1 MLDLDS
7 PVNLPVTIDA
17 EWDYDQ
23 SVVKMR
29 QLVVRWKNLSLEMLR
44 ELYIARMNLSSP
56 GYRSDIT
63 GNKIGWRR
71 HSGGF
76 RLMNM
81 EICNR

>member
-1 MLDLDS
+1 MLDFDS
-7 PVNLPVTIDA
+7 PTNLPVTIDV
-17 EWDYDQ
+17 EWNYDQ

-71 HSGGF
+71 HSVGF

>member
-1 MLDLDS
+1 MLEPNS
-7 PVNLPVTIDA
+7 PTNLPDIENVG
-17 EWDYDQ
+17 WNYDQ
-23 SVVKMR
+23 SVQKMR

-71 HSGGF
+71 HSVGF